1 MDKKGISGAMM
12 KGRPSTDR
20 RSGEDGYGSK
30 ETYEQKAFVPTDQ
43 GSQQIGSGRGSA
55 DLVRHKFMGPA
66 AREDQMSSGSLSPPP
81 IDGRNGRERDVPQN
95 LPSRERSR
103 ANGSAD
109 GRNSTSTARICTKCH
124 EPLQGKYLRALG
136 GTYHLG
142 CFKCMVS
149 CREFIIAGRWMI
161 G

>member
-1 MDKKGISGAMM
+1 MDNKGNFETKM

-20 RSGEDGYGSK
+20 RSGEDGYRSR
-30 ETYEQKAFVPTDQ
+30 EVYEQNAFVSTDQ
-43 GSQQIGSGRGSA
+43 GLQQVGSGRGSA
-55 DLVRHKFMGPA
+55 DLVRQKFMGPA

-81 IDGRNGRERDVPQN
+81 VDPRNGRERDVSQN
-95 LPSRERSR
+95 LPTRERSR

-109 GRNSTSTARICTKCH
+109 GRNSSSTARICTKCN

-149 CREFIIAGRWMI
+149 CSAFVMVGR
-161 G
+161 